1 MKLIDLIDAL
11 ATEIESVR
19 PLLNEQLAAL
29 QSLSVEDD
37 AFMDA
42 LDGYTDQV
50 TRMGEAS
57 EMAGFP
63 GLQAAASHVLE
74 NTLLLATLD
83 EQDEREDMLAFMT
96 LWPECVVHYLRHL
109 DDPSCAAGLV
119 DLLRAAP
126 VPMEEDKALRVMH
139 QLGAMYL
146 QVNEGAAIASDEPQ
160 RAEQATAEDVALEV
174 PGDVDQKLMEGFYNE
189 APGHARELVELVSR
203 MAAGE
208 SQEGDLTAAK
218 RIVHTLKGSGAIIGL
233 RGLASLGH
241 HFEDVLEHFERR
253 EGVVATPV
261 ANALLDSAWCLEQ
274 MVDYVMG
281 ADEYPAQAQAVLQT
295 VLDIANRIDR
305 GEDLSDIVGAE
316 SAGAAS
322 TPPAASADAVPAVE
336 MPAAEVPTAEVPT
349 VAAPVLEPVTE
360 TAVTAPA
367 PAAPVP
373 EMPAAITPAAT
384 PSAAADR
391 ELLASAE
398 RELTHIPPPPKKPAA
413 QRAQVGSAASTG
425 MRVATH
431 RIEELFRVSAEVSV
445 HTAAMEAQI
454 KALTDASKVLLEQ
467 NLRVKRRL
475 LELETVV
482 DVRALN
488 MMRGRLRHG
497 QTVTQTET
505 QTAADAVVSSGGSS
519 VTVDAASDT
528 QADFDPLEMDQY
540 NELHSTAHALAEDS
554 NDAMVLSQNVEE
566 GIAQLQAMQNRQQ
579 VLARDLQHLVM
590 TTRMAE
596 VGTLEPRLQ
605 RNVRNTCQITGKK
618 ARLALYGE
626 GTLIDSEL
634 LSRLAEPLLHVLRNA
649 VDHGIELPADR
660 LAAGKSETGLVVL
673 DFSRQGQQVVL
684 RCSDDGRGLDYQKIY
699 NRALER
705 KLIDESR
712 TYTNDEL
719 AQMILQSGFS
729 TRDVVS
735 EVSGRGVGMDV
746 VRDWVSAINGSIR
759 VRSVPGRGS
768 VVELRFAAS
777 LSTVQSLVVEV
788 QDQRF
793 ALPSVHIV
801 QAVAADEGEY
811 THALGRLQYRNKE
824 QVIPASRLSKLL
836 GLPDDSDELPLQEC
850 ATVLMRTPDGL
861 RALAVDRLV
870 DSRELLVK
878 SLDRYSRHVEAV
890 SGTSILGDGS
900 IAVHIDVPALMETMP
915 LTNVTAQRIHALS
928 RRGSRRDN
936 LPKVLVVDD
945 SLAVRNTLQELV
957 EDAGYAA
964 VTARDGLDAIEMLR
978 KNDPRVV
985 LTDLE
990 MPNMNGVELTRHL
1003 RAREEYKSLPVIM
1016 VTSRSQEKHR
1026 LLASDAGVDK
1036 YMTKPYNEG
1045 DLLAAIRSYMVMAT
1059 Q

>member
-19 PLLNEQLAAL
+19 PLLDEQLTAL
-29 QSLSVEDD
+29 QTLSVEDD

-50 TRMGEAS
+50 SRMGEAS

-63 GLQAAASHVLE
+63 GLQTAAGHVLE
-74 NTLLLATLD
+74 NTLLLATLE
-83 EQDEREDMLAFMT
+83 EQSEREDMLAFMT
-96 LWPECVVHYLRHL
+96 LWPDCVVHYLRHL

-126 VPMEEDKALRVMH
+126 VPMAEEKALRVMH

-146 QVNEGAAIASDEPQ
+146 QVNEGASAFGGEPQ
-160 RAEQATAEDVALEV
+160 RETVATAEDVALTV
-174 PGDVDQKLMEGFYNE
+174 PDDVDQKLMEGFYNE
-189 APGHARELVELVSR
+189 APGHARELVELVSK

-208 SQEGDLTAAK
+208 SEEGELTAAK

-241 HFEDVLEHFERR
+241 HFEDVLEHFERQS
-253 EGVVATPV
+253 GVVSTSV

-281 ADEYPAQAQAVLQT
+281 ADEYPAQAQSVLQT

-305 GEDLSDIVGAE
+305 GEALDDVGEAGAVAAVSSAAPVPAEAVEPMPVTSVQSGDGAE
-316 SAGAAS
+316 SA
-322 TPPAASADAVPAVE
+322 VQPAVTSAE
-336 MPAAEVPTAEVPT
+336 AATATATDTAAEK
-349 VAAPVLEPVTE
+349 
-360 TAVTAPA
+360 AV
-367 PAAPVP
+367 
-373 EMPAAITPAAT
+373 
-384 PSAAADR
+384 
-391 ELLASAE
+391 LASAE
-398 RELTHIPPPPKKPAA
+398 RELTHIPPPPRQPATA
-413 QRAQVGSAASTG
+413 QKSNIGSAASTG

-454 KALTDASKVLLEQ
+454 KALTDAAKDLLEQ

-488 MMRGRLRHG
+488 VMRGRLRHE
-497 QTVTQTET
+497 QTVTDAAHATDAEP
-505 QTAADAVVSSGGSS
+505 ADAAGAAG
-519 VTVDAASDT
+519 DA
-528 QADFDPLEMDQY
+528 QQQGDFDPLEMDQY

-554 NDAMVLSQNVEE
+554 NDAMVLSQSVEE
-566 GIAQLQAMQNRQQ
+566 GIAQLQTMQNRQQ

-596 VGTLEPRLQ
+596 VGTLGPRLQ

-618 ARLALYGE
+618 AQLVLRGE

-649 VDHGIELPADR
+649 VDHGIELPAER
-660 LAAGKSETGLVVL
+660 LAAGKPEEGMVVL

-699 NRALER
+699 QRALER
-705 KLIDESR
+705 KLIDAGR
-712 TYTNDEL
+712 TYTDDEL
-719 AQMILQSGFS
+719 AQLILQSGFS
-729 TRDVVS
+729 TRDAVS

-746 VRDWVSAINGSIR
+746 VRDWVSTINGAIR
-759 VRSVPGRGS
+759 VRSVSGS
-768 VVELRFAAS
+768 GSMIELRFAAS
-777 LSTVQSLVVEV
+777 LSTVQALVVEV

-801 QAVAADEGEY
+801 QAIAAEEGEY
-811 THALGRLQYRNKE
+811 SHTMGRLQYRNKE
-824 QVIPASRLSKLL
+824 QVIPASRLSRLV
-836 GLPDDSDELPLQEC
+836 GLPADNDDKPLAQC

-878 SLDRYSRHVEAV
+878 SLDRYSRHAEAV

-900 IAVHIDVPALMETMP
+900 IAVHIDVPTLLETMP
-915 LTNVTAQRIHALS
+915 LSNVTAQRIRALS
-928 RRGSRRDN
+928 KRGGRRDS

-957 EDAGYAA
+957 EDAGYRA
-964 VTARDGLDAIEMLR
+964 VMARDGLEAIEVLR
-978 KNDPRVV
+978 KSDPRVV

-990 MPNMNGVELTRHL
+990 MPNMNGVELTRHI
-1003 RAREEYKSLPVIM
+1003 RAREEYRDLPVIM

-1045 DLLAAIRSYMVMAT
+1045 DLLSAIRSYMAAAT
-1059 Q
+1059 V